1 MLRLIRAGATAHRS
15 KNQDI
20 KKRYSLQIS
29 CRVKP
34 NASGNREG
42 ITAIGTEKV
51 DVCVAAVPRNGEA
64 NTAVSRV
71 FSKVLLNHSFVLV
84 FLRLLVKQRVRQT
97 EQLILADSGVE
108 RPEVRRWCHPWDE
121 IAGQSHINREFG
133 NWSGGRRRICPES
146 SSAAPRSGG
155 QEVTVPTKRN
165 TP

>member
-1 MLRLIRAGATAHRS
+1 MSSPMIRLIRAGATAPRS

-71 FSKVLLNHSFVLV
+71 FSKVLNVPKSDVGVIHGMKSRDKIISIANLEIGAEGEEEYLQKAHQQLQEAV
-84 FLRLLVKQRVRQT
+84 VR
-97 EQLILADSGVE
+97 
-108 RPEVRRWCHPWDE
+108 
-121 IAGQSHINREFG
+121 
-133 NWSGGRRRICPES
+133 
-146 SSAAPRSGG
+146 
-155 QEVTVPTKRN
+155 K
-165 TP
+165 

>member
-1 MLRLIRAGATAHRS
+1 MIRLIRAGATAPRS

-20 KKRYSLQIS
+20 KKSYSLQIS

-64 NTAVSRV
+64 NTALSRV

-84 FLRLLVKQRVRQT
+84 FYASPGKAT
-97 EQLILADSGVE
+97 SPSNGAADT
-108 RPEVRRWCHPWDE
+108 
-121 IAGQSHINREFG
+121 
-133 NWSGGRRRICPES
+133 GGFRC
-146 SSAAPRSGG
+146 
-155 QEVTVPTKRN
+155 
-165 TP
+165 